1 MSKSSFPLPAHF
13 EAIFHEAAI
22 GIIVT
27 NDSFEMILSNE
38 YAHKL
43 FGYAGEELQGQNIAI
58 LIPNHLKSKHEGH
71 LHEINNS
78 PVSRPMGV
86 GLDLKAKR
94 KDESLFPIEISLS
107 HFKSNDRMFY
117 IAFVSD
123 VTLKRKVEMEL
134 ILRNQEINQLNES
147 LEAEVEL
154 RTQALKNTLEKLELQ
169 TQELESSLQK
179 EIELGDLKTRFV
191 SMASHEFRTPLTSIL
206 SSASL
211 IEKYSQTE
219 EQGKRSQH
227 IQRIKSSVAH
237 LTEILEEFLSVGK
250 LEAGKVEVH
259 PDTFAVKE
267 FLLDLVADVDGMRKP
282 GQTIDLQMETEL
294 TDFTS
299 DTSMLRKVLLNG
311 LSNALKFS
319 QRTVYLKVS
328 LIHDQ
333 RHIQI
338 VDQGIG
344 ICEADQKHLFERF
357 VRGGN
362 ANVIPGTGLGL
373 HLMDRYMRLL
383 GGEMTLT
390 SELGLGTSLNITLPS
405 LNYAN

>member
-1 MSKSSFPLPAHF
+1 MPNTFFPLPAHF

-27 NDSFEMILSNE
+27 NASFNMILSNE
-38 YAHKL
+38 YAHRL
-43 FGYAGEELQGQNIAI
+43 FGYSEDELMGQNISI

-71 LHEINNS
+71 LGKINHS
-78 PVSRPMGV
+78 PVSRPMGL

-107 HFKSNDRMFY
+107 HFKSDEQMYY

-147 LEAEVEL
+147 LEAEVEA
-154 RTQALKNTLEKLELQ
+154 RTHALQQTLEQLELQ
-169 TQELESSLQK
+169 TKELELSLQK

-211 IEKYSQTE
+211 IEKYSETADQP
-219 EQGKRSQH
+219 KRSQH

-250 LEAGKVEVH
+250 LEAGKVEVR
-259 PDTFAVKE
+259 PDEFNVPE
-267 FLLDLVADVDGMRKP
+267 FLSDLVTELDGMRRP
-282 GQTIDLQMETEL
+282 GQQISTVIDESLS
-294 TDFTS
+294 DFVS

-319 QRTVYLKVS
+319 QKEVFLKARMQEAE
-328 LIHDQ
+328 LFIE
-333 RHIQI
+333 I

-344 ICEADQKHLFERF
+344 ISEADQKHLFERF
-357 VRGGN
+357 FRGGN

-383 GGEMTLT
+383 GGELKLR
-390 SELGLGTSLNITLPS
+390 SELGLGTTLTLTLPS
-405 LNYAN
+405 LNYVN

>member
-1 MSKSSFPLPAHF
+1 MSSALFPLPAHF
-13 EAIFHEAAI
+13 EAIFHEASI

-27 NDSFEMILSNE
+27 NASFEMILSNE
-38 YAHKL
+38 FAHRL
-43 FGYAGEELQGQNIAI
+43 FGYSEVELLGQNISI
-58 LIPNHLKSKHEGH
+58 LIPNHLKHKHEGH
-71 LHEINNS
+71 LSKINHS

-107 HFKSNDRMFY
+107 HFKSGDQIYY

-147 LEAEVEL
+147 LEAEVES
-154 RTQALKNTLEKLELQ
+154 RTQALQNTLEKLEIQ
-169 TQELESSLQK
+169 TKELEQSLQK

-211 IEKYSQTE
+211 IEKYMLSEDQP
-219 EQGKRSQH
+219 KRSQH

-250 LEAGKVEVH
+250 LEAGKVEVR
-259 PDTFAVKE
+259 PDTFVVSE
-267 FLLDLVADVDGMRKP
+267 FLSDLVTEVDGMRRP
-282 GQTIDLQMETEL
+282 GQQISLSLQDDLN
-294 TDFTS
+294 DFVS

-319 QRTVYLKVS
+319 QKDVFLKAS
-328 LIHDQ
+328 MHDQ
-333 RHIQI
+333 SLYMEII
-338 VDQGIG
+338 DQGIG
-344 ICEADQKHLFERF
+344 ISEADQKHLFERF
-357 VRGGN
+357 FRGGN

-383 GGEMTLT
+383 GGELKLR
-390 SELGLGTSLNITLPS
+390 SELGLGTTLTISLPRLS
-405 LNYAN
+405 YAN

>member
-1 MSKSSFPLPAHF
+1 MPSFPLPAHF

-27 NDSFEMILSNE
+27 NSSFEMILSNE

-43 FGYAGEELQGQNIAI
+43 FGYTEAELKGQNIAI
-58 LIPNHLKSKHEGH
+58 LIPNHLKGRHEGH
-71 LHEINNS
+71 LSKINQS
-78 PVSRPMGV
+78 PVSRPMGL

-107 HFKSNDRMFY
+107 HFKSAENMYY

-147 LEAEVEL
+147 LEAEVES
-154 RTQALKNTLEKLELQ
+154 RTHALQNTLEKLELQ
-169 TQELESSLQK
+169 TKELESSLQK

-206 SSASL
+206 SSATI

-219 EQGKRSQH
+219 DQSKRSQH

-237 LTEILEEFLSVGK
+237 MTEILEEFLSVGK
-250 LEAGKVEVH
+250 LEAGKVEVR
-259 PDTFAVKE
+259 PDTFIVEE
-267 FLLDLVADVDGMRKP
+267 FLMDLITELDGMRRP
-282 GQTIDLQMETEL
+282 GQNINIHLASHL
-294 TDFTS
+294 SDFVS

-319 QRTVYLKVS
+319 QKDVQLKAMVQENA
-328 LIHDQ
+328 LVID
-333 RHIQI
+333 ID
-338 VDQGIG
+338 DQGIG
-344 ICEADQKHLFERF
+344 ISEADQKHLFERF
-357 VRGGN
+357 FRGGN
-362 ANVIPGTGLGL
+362 ANIIPGTGLGL

-383 GGEMTLT
+383 GGELKLFSVMGQGTTLH
-390 SELGLGTSLNITLPS
+390 ITIPR